1 MQNDLF
7 IIIHWTKNT
16 CNIRSCA
23 KKDTKLYLSP
33 CTAIVMWKALHTSAI
48 TETSTISCSITLH
61 GFEFFYSQLKKL
73 SFVKKICKRWI
84 VAGYEKKINVGYYK

>member
-1 MQNDLF
+1 MKNKF
-7 IIIHWTKNT
+7 WTKIPQNGH
-16 CNIRSCA
+16 CGV
-23 KKDTKLYLSP
+23 LQLL
-33 CTAIVMWKALHTSAI
+33 WKALHTSAI

-84 VAGYEKKINVGYYK
+84 VVGYEKKINVGYYK